1 MNDHPFPSSLL
12 QPFTHRILTSI
23 FEAAG
28 RHPSPHFTDRETEV
42 QRERE
47 RFLQVIRHVQGP
59 AWDDL
64 SVGLLLSLV
73 TRCPCWLWMRCT
85 RTCLG
90 WSRTCTGMSL
100 SHTPPTQ
107 LLPPSS
113 VEPPLWAPPST
124 SGVASARGLGGK
136 PLLVQGSA

>member
-1 MNDHPFPSSLL
+1 MITPSSPRSCSHSLTGFSPQSLRL
-12 QPFTHRILTSI
+12 QAGTHLPISQTGKLRS
-23 FEAAG
+23 
-28 RHPSPHFTDRETEV
+28 RD
-42 QRERE
+42 RE

-90 WSRTCTGMSL
+90 WSRTCTGMNL